1 MDASARRGAHTG
13 VLSRARSGG
22 GKRAEPGSLLQWAEE
37 LLISCWLG
45 FFSSY
50 LRGEVPR
57 VVSPLFITPQLGSCW
72 ELWMGK
78 RIQGGEGCGGG
89 FALARQRQG
98 WHSPGAPGSPRFGA
112 S

>member
-1 MDASARRGAHTG
+1 M
-13 VLSRARSGG
+13 
-22 GKRAEPGSLLQWAEE
+22 LLQWAEE

-57 VVSPLFITPQLGSCW
+57 VVSPLFFTPQMGSCW
-72 ELWMGK
+72 ELWIAGK
-78 RIQGGEGCGGG
+78 RIQVGEGCRGG
-89 FALARQRQG
+89 FALARQWQG
-98 WHSPGAPGSPRFGA
+98 WHSPGDLGSPRFGA